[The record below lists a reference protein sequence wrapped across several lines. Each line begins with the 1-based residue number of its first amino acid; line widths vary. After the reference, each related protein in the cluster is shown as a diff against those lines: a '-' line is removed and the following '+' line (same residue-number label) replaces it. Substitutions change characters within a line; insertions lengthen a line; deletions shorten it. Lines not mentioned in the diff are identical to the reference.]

1 MSLLYVD
8 DIRGKTA
15 AASVDLSNATSL
27 KMPAGAILQTVQTRN
42 TDESTFAANSFS
54 TMFSCSITPKFS
66 TSKILVNMVCSATH
80 RNHHSGLIRCYR
92 TGVGSEAV
100 VGGGKDTSS
109 NGAFWSNVWFNIRKT
124 HQGDSSGVLDQYSMH
139 TYSANYLDS
148 PATTNALTYT
158 MKGLSAD
165 AGFGIYFN
173 RTIYNSNA
181 YDSPCASYI
190 TLQEV
195 SQ

>member
-15 AASVDLSNATSL
+15 AASVDLSNATNL
-27 KMPAGAILQTVQTRN
+27 KMPAGAIIQTVQVRN
-42 TDESTFAANSFS
+42 TDESVFQSNSFS
-54 TMFSCSITPKFS
+54 TMFSCSITPKFN
-66 TSKILVNMVCSATH
+66 TSKILITMVTSASH

-100 VGGGKDTSS
+100 VGGGKDVSS
-109 NGAFWSNVWFNIRKT
+109 QGAFWSNVWFNIRKT
-124 HQGDSSGVLDQYSMH
+124 HIGDNSGTLDQYSMH
-139 TYSANYLDS
+139 TYSANFLDS

-158 MKGLSAD
+158 MKGLSQD
-165 AGFGIYFN
+165 SGYGIYFN
-173 RTIYNSNA
+173 RTMNNNQA

>member
-15 AASVDLSNATSL
+15 AASVDLSNATNL
-27 KMPAGAILQTVQTRN
+27 KMPAGAIIQTVQTRN
-42 TDESTFAANSFS
+42 TDESVFQSSSFS
-54 TMFSCSITPKFS
+54 TMFSCIITPKFN
-66 TSKILVNMVCSATH
+66 TSKILVTMVISATH

-100 VGGGKDTSS
+100 IGGGRDSPS
-109 NGAFWSNVWFNIRKT
+109 NGAFWSNVWFNMRKN
-124 HQGDSSGVLDQYSMH
+124 HESGVDDQYSLH
-139 TYSANYLDS
+139 TYSANFLDS

-158 MKGLSAD
+158 MKGLSPD
-165 AGFGIYFN
+165 SGYGIYLN
-173 RTIYNSNA
+173 RTRHNA
-181 YDSPCASYI
+181 QQYDSPCASYI
-190 TLQEV
+190 TLQEI